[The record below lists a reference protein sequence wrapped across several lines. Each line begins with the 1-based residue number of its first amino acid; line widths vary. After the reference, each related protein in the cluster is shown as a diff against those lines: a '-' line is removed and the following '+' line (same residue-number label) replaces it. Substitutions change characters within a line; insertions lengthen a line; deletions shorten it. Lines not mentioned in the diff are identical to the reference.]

1 MANDM
6 QFFLTS
12 PFIIFALWSS
22 RRQPWKRNMGLAL
35 LGLLLVIFTAIPTVL
50 GFVKDYPFSPMLM
63 NGADPSSMGDY
74 MMNFYVVPWCRSI
87 PLPCTSSS
95 TLAPQVPAISCR
107 PWSWLPALQDAGS
120 AQTFPQSNGSGL
132 DMGNSLPGGLSRHL
146 WAGSLS
152 EGPND
157 NAEGCFLSRAC
168 HLWRLPQAGLGLG
181 PLLGDPGLH
190 QRFLLPAH
198 ILARHYIG
206 FIKGAGGP
214 VNTILSWP
222 AWVPLARMCFSIYL
236 IHRTVMSIVNSY
248 ASYRVNASQVSVV
261 VLVCSTSP
269 TTRCSSSTTSSL
281 PCPSASQSPTL
292 SSSCLRLAVEIFLS

>member
-1 MANDM
+1 MQKICFFFSRYMANDM

-35 LGLLLVIFTAIPTVL
+35 LGILLVVFTAIPTVL

-63 NGADPSSMGDY
+63 NGADTSAILDY
-74 MMNFYVVPWCRSI
+74 FSNFYIVPWCRSI
-87 PLPCTSSS
+87 PFPCTFSG

-146 WAGSLS
+146 RADSLS

-181 PLLGDPGLH
+181 PLLGHPGLH
-190 QRFLLPAH
+190 QRCRRPCQQHPLLASM
-198 ILARHYIG
+198 
-206 FIKGAGGP
+206 GA
-214 VNTILSWP
+214 
-222 AWVPLARMCFSIYL
+222 
-236 IHRTVMSIVNSY
+236 
-248 ASYRVNASQVSVV
+248 
-261 VLVCSTSP
+261 
-269 TTRCSSSTTSSL
+269 
-281 PCPSASQSPTL
+281 PC
-292 SSSCLRLAVEIFLS
+292 